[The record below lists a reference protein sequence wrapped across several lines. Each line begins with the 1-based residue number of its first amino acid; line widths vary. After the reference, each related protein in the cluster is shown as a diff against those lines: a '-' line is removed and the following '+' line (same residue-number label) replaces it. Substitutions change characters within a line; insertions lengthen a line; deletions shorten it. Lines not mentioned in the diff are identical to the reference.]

1 MPDMSAIPPWLQL
14 SNWQD
19 KLWQAPANRSQA
31 VLQRVAQV
39 IYCSLR
45 ELSQGDLTL
54 RAMSL
59 VYTTLLALVPL
70 LALSFSLF
78 KALGLHNQIEPM
90 LMNLLQPLGA
100 EAPRITNM
108 LLDFVDNVKIGVLGS
123 IGVAMLFYTVISMI
137 QKVEAAFNHA
147 WKIPRTRPLSQRV
160 SQYLVLLLMGPLA
173 VSLTVGVTAS
183 LSSNRLVSGLLTLP
197 GMSEGVIVL
206 GRLTPLLM
214 VCAIFSFLFVVIPNT
229 RVRWRAAMVGGIF
242 SGVLWQL
249 ATVGF
254 AEFAAG
260 SSNYNAV
267 YSSFAI
273 LILLLIWMYIA
284 WLILLLGAQITFFSQ
299 NPQYLTARRE
309 AGDLSPHSHD
319 VLSLSLMV
327 EVARRFAEQGAPP
340 NAEQLT
346 NTLKARPEATN
357 MLLTRLLER
366 GLLRETADGG
376 YVPGAPAKNLGL
388 MEILQASRSPAT
400 PAKHA
405 DNARYEPVQRLA
417 QDLESMRRE
426 HLAGRTLDDL
436 IRQNPG

>member
-1 MPDMSAIPPWLQL
+1 MPDISAISYWLQPQH
-14 SNWQD
+14 WQD
-19 KLWQAPANRSQA
+19 KLWQPPQSRGQA
-31 VLQRVAQV
+31 ALQRIAQV
-39 IYCSLR
+39 VYCSIR

-100 EAPRITNM
+100 EAPRITSM

-160 SQYLVLLLMGPLA
+160 SQYLVLLLLGPLA

-183 LSSNRLVSGLLTLP
+183 LSSNRLVSTLLTMP
-197 GMSEGVIVL
+197 GMSEGVILL

-229 RVRWRAAMVGGIF
+229 RVRWGAAMMGGLF

-284 WLILLLGAQITFFSQ
+284 WMILLLGAQITFFSQ

-309 AGDLSPHSHD
+309 AGDLSPQGHD
-319 VLSLSLMV
+319 ALSLSLML
-327 EVARRFAEQGAPP
+327 EVAKRFSEQQSPP

-346 NTLKARPEATN
+346 KQLKARPEATN
-357 MLLTRLLER
+357 MLIARLLEQ
-366 GLLRETADGG
+366 GLLRETSDGG
-376 YVPGAPAKNLGL
+376 YLPGAPIQALKLL
-388 MEILQASRSPAT
+388 DILQASRNPIHT
-400 PAKHA
+400 GGHVT
-405 DNARYEPVQRLA
+405 DARYAAVTTLA
-417 QDLESMRRE
+417 SELEQMRCE
-426 HLAGRTLDDL
+426 HLAGRSLEDL
-436 IRQNPG
+436 LRCKPD

>member
-1 MPDMSAIPPWLQL
+1 MI
-14 SNWQD
+14 
-19 KLWQAPANRSQA
+19 
-31 VLQRVAQV
+31 QRVAQV
-39 IYCSLR
+39 LYCSLR

-90 LMNLLQPLGA
+90 LMNLLQPLGS
-100 EAPRITNM
+100 EAPRITSM

-160 SQYLVLLLMGPLA
+160 SQYLVLLLLGPLA

-183 LSSNRLVSGLLTLP
+183 LSSNRLVSSLLTLP
-197 GMSEGVIVL
+197 GMNEGVILL

-229 RVRWRAAMVGGIF
+229 RVRWRAAAMGGLF

-309 AGDLSPHSHD
+309 AGDLSPQSHD

-327 EVARRFAEQGAPP
+327 EVAKRFAEQAAPP

-346 NTLKARPEATN
+346 NQLKARPEATN
-357 MLLTRLLER
+357 MLISRLLES

-376 YVPGAPAKNLGL
+376 YLPGGPANSLEL
-388 MEILQASRSPAT
+388 LDILQASRSPAS
-400 PAKHA
+400 PAGGT
-405 DNARYEPVQRLA
+405 DNQRYQSVTTLA
-417 QDLESMRRE
+417 QHLEHMRSE
-426 HLAGRTLDDL
+426 HLAGRTLEDL
-436 IRQNPG
+436 LRHNPG